1 MIAGRVGEKFFLPP
15 TPTLE
20 TMHAPD
26 SDKETGA
33 VPDGLGLELLCKRR
47 VLDNAATGMMTA
59 ESTATRILGVPDDYI
74 RYRLQ
79 KAAEAKS
86 FTKNL
91 AERPMRSAA

>member
-1 MIAGRVGEKFFLPP
+1 
-15 TPTLE
+15 
-20 TMHAPD
+20 
-26 SDKETGA
+26 
-33 VPDGLGLELLCKRR
+33 
-47 VLDNAATGMMTA
+47 MMTA